1 MYEFPSFFVIA
12 KIFNIAIIIQDIYI
26 IGDVD
31 LALVANTNYK
41 IPALAVQLSLAHR
54 GRQDGCRSSP
64 SFAVQLSLAR

>member
-41 IPALAVQLSLAHR
+41 IPALAVQLSLAR
-54 GRQDGCRSSP
+54 
-64 SFAVQLSLAR
+64 